1 MISNKGDNYK
11 WVVLAVSFMLML
23 TFAISLQSLPPI
35 FEKISQDISFS
46 NSEAGILMGA
56 YAIPGIFLP
65 FFIAFLASKYNKKSI
80 IMAALLILI
89 GGLITFSRSG
99 SFSTLLVTRLIAGTG
114 ATVLVVLA
122 PLLIT
127 MFFGPKNIGV
137 AMGVFNAA
145 VPFGTVVAANLFGL
159 LGETMHWRSIILSI
173 AGFVAL
179 VFVVVILALSFPKK
193 EAIPEEEMSSRE
205 SSKGLFTNVSLWL
218 LAIIWMLG
226 NAQLLSYVTFAPQY
240 FQTTGMTPQ
249 RASLF
254 TSFIMFVSIFLSPVV
269 GIIID
274 KTGWKKRLL
283 LIGSIIMGL
292 SFALISMGSFGL
304 PLWAITL
311 GVGFSTVPVFVFAM
325 LPDVIKPHQMGMGL
339 GVVTIASNIGIAF
352 GPIIFGY
359 ILDKTG
365 ENFSLGFLILGLLS
379 LIILLSL
386 AGLRRKSVSRV

>member
-240 FQTTGMTPQ
+240 FQTTAMTPQ

-311 GVGFSTVPVFVFAM
+311 GIGFSAVPVFVFAM

>member
-65 FFIAFLASKYNKKSI
+65 FFIAFLASKYNKKSV

-226 NAQLLSYVTFAPQY
+226 NAQLLSYVTFAPKY

-379 LIILLSL
+379 MIILLSL

>member
-240 FQTTGMTPQ
+240 FQTTAMTPQ

-386 AGLRRKSVSRV
+386 AGLKRKSVSRV

>member
-240 FQTTGMTPQ
+240 FQTTAMTPQ

-311 GVGFSTVPVFVFAM
+311 GIGFSAVPVFVFAM

-386 AGLRRKSVSRV
+386 AGLKRKSVSRV